1 MFIVDGPFLTYFQ
14 SVELKFQY
22 CSSKH
27 ESLVLILEREKKK
40 EIKFRWMFS
49 IRLNF

>member
-1 MFIVDGPFLTYFQ
+1 MFIVDGTSFSVF

-27 ESLVLILEREKKK
+27 WLTLILKRKK
-40 EIKFRWMFS
+40 
-49 IRLNF
+49 